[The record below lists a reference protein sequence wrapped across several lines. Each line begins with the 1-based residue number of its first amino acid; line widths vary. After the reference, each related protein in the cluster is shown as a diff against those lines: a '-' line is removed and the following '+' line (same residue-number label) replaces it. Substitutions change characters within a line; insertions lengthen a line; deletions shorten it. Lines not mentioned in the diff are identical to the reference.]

1 MLGVFMVKVS
11 VVIPVY
17 NTEKYLRKALDSIVN
32 QTLKDIEII
41 CVNDGS
47 TDKSLEILEEYKKN
61 DSRIKIVSQTNHG
74 LGYSRNQGLNIA
86 NGEYIYFID
95 SDDTLENNALKEL
108 YELCEMKSLDVVLFK
123 LINVDEESGKKYPDN
138 YYDMKFLKDI
148 VGSNVFNYNDLGD
161 RLYDVAV
168 SIPGKLFK
176 SDLISDIRFD
186 ESLVFEDNPFF
197 IEVLFKAERVYFYD
211 KYLYYRLRRGN
222 SIVSS
227 FDSSFYDVI
236 PISNRIIEVTK
247 RYGHYEEFKHKV
259 LNKKIEKT
267 YFRFNLVDEVYK
279 ADFLTKIKED
289 FKSFKQEIE
298 NDIKL
303 YPINRCIFEKALECD
318 TYKELI
324 LSVNLFEANNHI
336 NGLTHD
342 IRKIQR
348 NEIARIDIKNFG
360 GESNSLEII
369 HNSDENSRVSHPK
382 WFTNKDGRGMII
394 ESSSGSLNMKFKVIN
409 GGKLKLWL
417 RGIDLRDNENKRIK
431 CLIDFTALKI
441 NGETFFDG
449 HNLHWHDDP
458 YLFEKKINDCDII
471 EINVGWMTYSNMHDY
486 VNELD
491 KFNES
496 NIDDEDSSKISK
508 ISSILKF

>member
-47 TDKSLEILEEYKKN
+47 TDGSLELLEEYKDK
-61 DSRIKIVSQTNHG
+61 DSRIKIFSQE
-74 LGYSRNQGLNIA
+74 NQGQGAARNYGLNEVS
-86 NGEYIYFID
+86 GKYTYFMD
-95 SDDTLENNALKEL
+95 SDDILELNALKEL
-108 YELCEMKSLDVVLFK
+108 YDICEEKSLDMIIFK
-123 LINVDEESGKKYPDN
+123 LINLDDHTGERYSDE
-138 YYDMKFLKDI
+138 YYEMNFLKEI
-148 VGSNVFNYNDLGD
+148 VADNVFDYTDVGEDL
-161 RLYDVAV
+161 YEIAV
-168 SIPGKLFK
+168 SPPGKLFK
-176 SDLISDIRFD
+176 TDLISDIRFD
-186 ESLVFEDNPFF
+186 VGLIFEDNPFF
-197 IEVLFKAERVYFYD
+197 IEMMFKAKRVYFYD
-211 KYLYYRLRRGN
+211 KYLYTRIRRED
-222 SIVSS
+222 STVSS
-227 FDSSFYDVI
+227 FNSSFFDVI
-236 PISNRIIEVTK
+236 PISNRVIEITK
-247 RYGHYEEFKHKV
+247 KYGHYEEFKHKV
-259 LNKKIEKT
+259 LNRKIEKT

-318 TYKELI
+318 TYKEMI

-336 NGLTHD
+336 NGLRHD

-360 GESNSLEII
+360 VESNSLEII

-382 WFTNKDGRGMII
+382 WFTNKDGKGMII

-409 GGKLKLWL
+409 DGKLKLWL
-417 RGIDLRDNENKRIK
+417 RGIDLRDNGNKRIK
-431 CLIDFTALKI
+431 CLIDYTALKI
-441 NGETFFDG
+441 NGETFFEG

-458 YLFEKKINDCDII
+458 YLFEKKVNDCDII
-471 EINVGWMTYSNMHDY
+471 EINVRWMTYSNMHDY
-486 VNELD
+486 VDELD
-491 KFNES
+491 KFKE
-496 NIDDEDSSKISK
+496 IEVDGEDSSKISK